1 MSRSAA
7 AAAATSSPR
16 IFQLYS
22 PRRPSP
28 LGLPPLAPHVVF
40 QDAPEFSAY
49 PMTPEIYYIQQS
61 EVTTTTTGPPMR
73 FPPEARRPGDTQ
85 RVRAPPPA
93 PLRLDAQN
101 HPAAGN
107 GQTLQPP
114 GTLDMRVPPSPTP
127 SSASSL
133 SLYSTDSTSAKKSLP
148 MGVIQEEAEGEQGE
162 RRKSGGGG
170 FCLCFSAFLFY
181 LLFFLQRLHYF
192 VRLFSTIR
200 R

>member
-93 PLRLDAQN
+93 PLRLDAQH

-133 SLYSTDSTSAKKSLP
+133 SLYSTDSAKKSLP

-181 LLFFLQRLHYF
+181 LLFFFLQRLHYF
-192 VRLFSTIR
+192 VRFFSTIR